1 MRTDVVVHQF
11 ARLNAG
17 ARMLVVTLCVEICNL
32 IALCPHHHRLHHQG
46 KLGIT
51 GNADLPGGVV
61 FTDADGRVIT
71 ASGAKPKP
79 PGAAPPPITGTY
91 QHPLGQRL
99 DMKWVSFG
107 TPPGHHERMRADE
120 PRRPADIAWP

>member
-1 MRTDVVVHQF
+1 LEVHHIIHWED
-11 ARLNAG
+11 G
-17 ARMLVVTLCVEICNL
+17 GVSDTWNL
-32 IALCPHHHRLHHQG
+32 ICLCPHHHRLHHQG

-51 GNADLPGGVV
+51 GNADIPGGVV

>member
-1 MRTDVVVHQF
+1 MHHIIHWEDDGPTE
-11 ARLNAG
+11 
-17 ARMLVVTLCVEICNL
+17 TWNL
-32 IALCPHHHRLHHQG
+32 ISLCPHHHRLHHQG

-51 GNADLPGGVV
+51 GNADTPGGVT
-61 FTDADGRVIT
+61 FTDATGRVIT
-71 ASGAKPKP
+71 ASGARPKP

-107 TPPGHHERMRADE
+107 TPPEPRQYHPTHAD
-120 PRRPADIAWP
+120 RRPADIA